1 MAVTVESAPRSGV
14 FEPLFEPLFEPD
26 PGLVKDFRESTE
38 GEDRVG

>member
-14 FEPLFEPLFEPD
+14 FEPLFEPD